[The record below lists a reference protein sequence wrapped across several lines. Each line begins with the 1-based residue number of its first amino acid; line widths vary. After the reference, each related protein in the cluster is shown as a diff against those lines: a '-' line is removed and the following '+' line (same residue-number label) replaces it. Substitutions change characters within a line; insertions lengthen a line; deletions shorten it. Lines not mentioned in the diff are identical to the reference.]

1 MNSYV
6 LDNVGEFVTEVEVD
20 VWDAQAKGFAVVFKS
35 FVGEDVRVAER
46 ADDDLNRVH
55 ELSTNA
61 RLTLTFKGSPHP
73 GWFE

>member
-1 MNSYV
+1 MYRN
-6 LDNVGEFVTEVEVD
+6 
-20 VWDAQAKGFAVVFKS
+20 AQAEGFAIIFKP
-35 FVGEDVRVAER
+35 FVCEDIRVAER
-46 ADDDLNRVH
+46 ADDDLDGVH